1 MCVDMF
7 DQTIRIFAHF
17 EEIRLFFCRLYF
29 PAAVRTF
36 SVHKLGFRKERLAR
50 STIHSLV
57 ISFVNISLIVKFL
70 EDLLYLF
77 FMIIIGCTDKFVI
90 RCVHQIPDPFDLTG
104 YIVHKLFWR
113 NARFLRFQFDLL
125 SMFVCSRLEKHII
138 SLTSF
143 ISRDRVRK
151 YDLISVSDMRFA

>member
-17 EEIRLFFCRLYF
+17 EEISLFFCRLYF
-29 PAAVRTF
+29 PSAVRTF
-36 SVHKLGFRKERLAR
+36 SVYKLGFRKERLAR
-50 STIHSLV
+50 RTIHSLV
-57 ISFVNISLIVKFL
+57 VSFVNIALIVKFL
-70 EDLLYLF
+70 KDLLNLF
-77 FMIIIGCTDKFVI
+77 LMVLIGCTDKFVI

-104 YIVHKLFWR
+104 YIVHELFRR
-113 NARFLRFQFDLL
+113 NTRFLGFQFDLL
-125 SMFVCSRLEKHII
+125 SMFVCSGLEKYVI

-143 ISRDRVRK
+143 ISCDRVRK